1 MEAVVEGSAL
11 FGMAA
16 QSGGAEPGGA
26 DSIPRRSL
34 GWPHLRPVGVGALRT
49 DLILRYLR
57 PHRRTVLQ
65 GMLALVAVNLLS
77 VAIPLLVR
85 RVVDDLQDGFQLQDV
100 LRQALLIGLLATLM
114 AGIRLLSRMLVFGV
128 GRQVEADLKQR
139 IFDHLLRQEPGW
151 VQTTGSGEVISRATS
166 DVENVRRLLGFAVL
180 SLTNTALAYALTL
193 PAMLSIDP
201 WLSLAAVGLYPLMLI
216 TVRLFGGRMMR
227 QQRRQQEALAGLS
240 DLIQEDLSGISAIKI
255 YGQEPTEQAAF
266 AGRNGIYRDAALGL
280 ARTRSTL
287 FPLLEG
293 ISSISLL
300 LLLALGSGQLESGRL
315 SIGDLV
321 ALILYVERLVFPTAL
336 LGFTLNT
343 FQTGQVSLERVEQLL
358 RRRPLIET
366 PTSPQPAAQPAAG
379 AVEACGLTVRY
390 PDAAAPALVDVSFR
404 IEPGELVAV
413 VGPVGCGKTTL
424 ARALGRMVNVGNGQ
438 LWLDG
443 VDVTRLSLAELR
455 RQVALV
461 PQEGYLFTASLADNL
476 RYGEPDASLER
487 VEAAA
492 EQARLAADIRGFPD
506 GYQTLVGERGITL
519 SGGQRQRTAL
529 GRALLIEAPLLVLDD
544 ALASVD
550 NTTAAEI
557 LRTIRSQGRRGRT
570 VVMISHQL
578 SAAAACDRVLV
589 LEGGRLVQQGP
600 HRELL
605 EQPGAYRRLWAR
617 EQASEELRATA

>member
-1 MEAVVEGSAL
+1 
-11 FGMAA
+11 MAA
-16 QSGGAEPGGA
+16 
-26 DSIPRRSL
+26 
-34 GWPHLRPVGVGALRT
+34 
-49 DLILRYLR
+49 
-57 PHRRTVLQ
+57 
-65 GMLALVAVNLLS
+65 LVVVNLLS

-85 RVVDDLQDGFQLQDV
+85 RVIDDLQDGFELRDV
-100 LRQALLIGLLATLM
+100 LLQALLIVVLATLM
-114 AGIRLLSRMLVFGV
+114 GGARLLSRMLVFGV

-139 IFDHLLRQEPGW
+139 IFDHLLLQEPGW

-193 PAMLSIDP
+193 PAMLGIDP
-201 WLSLAAVGLYPLMLI
+201 WLSLAALGLYPLMLV

-227 QQRRQQEALAGLS
+227 QQRRQQEALAQLS

-255 YGQEPTEQAAF
+255 YGQESTEQAAF
-266 AGRNGIYRDAALGL
+266 AGRNRIYRDAALGL

-358 RRRPLIET
+358 ERRPLIQS
-366 PTSPQPAAQPAAG
+366 PDRPQPPAPASRG
-379 AVEACGLTVRY
+379 GVEARGLTVRY
-390 PDAAAPALVDVSFR
+390 PGATRPALVDVSFKV
-404 IEPGELVAV
+404 EPGELVAV

-424 ARALGRMVNVGNGQ
+424 ARALGRMVELGEGE
-438 LWLDG
+438 LFLDG
-443 VDVTRLSLAELR
+443 VDITRLALEQLR
-455 RQVALV
+455 RRVALV
-461 PQEGYLFTASLADNL
+461 PQEGYLFTATLADNL
-476 RYGEPDASLER
+476 RYGEPEAGQER
-487 VEAAA
+487 VEQVAA
-492 EQARLAADIRGFPD
+492 QARLEGDIKGFPD
-506 GYQTLVGERGITL
+506 GYATLVGERGITL

-529 GRALLIEAPLLVLDD
+529 GRALLVDAPVLVLDD

-550 NTTAAEI
+550 NSTAAAI
-557 LRTIRSQGRRGRT
+557 LATIRGQGSQGRT
-570 VVMISHQL
+570 VLMVSHQL

-589 LEGGRLVQQGP
+589 LEDGRLVQQGR
-600 HRELL
+600 HSELL
-605 EQPGAYRRLWAR
+605 EQPGTYRRLWAR
-617 EQASEELRATA
+617 EQASEQLQAPV